1 MRESNLTEAELMQA
15 YQSSSQT
22 NLYGVGSAGIGSLGL
37 GTIPG
42 IVPGIVP
49 FFSMRKLRLIYN
61 ELADSANFEFTN
73 FEDFKHQVLS
83 SVVPQLE
90 LNKWQAIASRR

>member
-1 MRESNLTEAELMQA
+1 MKESNLGEAALMQA
-15 YQSSSQT
+15 YQSVSKPI
-22 NLYGVGSAGIGSLGL
+22 LYGEGV
-37 GTIPG
+37 
-42 IVPGIVP
+42 VP

-61 ELADSANFEFTN
+61 ELAESANFEFNN

>member
-1 MRESNLTEAELMQA
+1 MKESNLGEATLMQA
-15 YQSSSQT
+15 YQSLSKPIS
-22 NLYGVGSAGIGSLGL
+22 YGEAVL
-37 GTIPG
+37 
-42 IVPGIVP
+42 P

>member
-1 MRESNLTEAELMQA
+1 MRESNLGEATLIQA
-15 YQSSSQT
+15 YQSST
-22 NLYGVGSAGIGSLGL
+22 MPMAYGEAM
-37 GTIPG
+37 
-42 IVPGIVP
+42 VP

-61 ELADSANFEFTN
+61 ELADSANFEYAN